1 VTTPNR
7 RPLKS
12 RQTWWARALS
22 TELVRRKISPNAIST
37 AGMGFATLGA
47 LSFGFAWYA
56 GWLGWLFL
64 LLGAAGVQ
72 LRLICNLMDG
82 LVAVE
87 GGLKGRAG
95 DLFNEAP
102 DRYEDVVLLASAGI
116 AASVPTLGWM
126 AAAAAVLTAYVRA
139 FGASL
144 GQGQDFAG
152 PLAKQQRMFFLTVG
166 ALGGALYR
174 PVLAWALWLIAL
186 GAMFTAV
193 RRIVRLYA
201 KLP

>member
-1 VTTPNR
+1 MTTPNR
-7 RPLKS
+7 RPLSS
-12 RQTWWARALS
+12 RETWWARALS
-22 TELVRRKISPNAIST
+22 TALVRRKVSPNAISI

-47 LSFGFAWYA
+47 LSFGCAWNA

-64 LLGAAGVQ
+64 LLGAVGVQ
-72 LRLICNLMDG
+72 LRLLCNLMDG

-102 DRYEDVVLLASAGI
+102 DRYEDVVLLASAGV
-116 AASVPTLGWM
+116 AAGAPALGWM
-126 AAAAAVLTAYVRA
+126 AAAGAVLAAYTRA

-144 GQGQDFAG
+144 GKGQDFCG
-152 PLAKQQRMFFLTVG
+152 PLAKPQRMFFLTVG
-166 ALGGALYR
+166 ALGGMLYR

-186 GAMFTAV
+186 GAMFTAA
-193 RRIVRLYA
+193 RRIARLYA